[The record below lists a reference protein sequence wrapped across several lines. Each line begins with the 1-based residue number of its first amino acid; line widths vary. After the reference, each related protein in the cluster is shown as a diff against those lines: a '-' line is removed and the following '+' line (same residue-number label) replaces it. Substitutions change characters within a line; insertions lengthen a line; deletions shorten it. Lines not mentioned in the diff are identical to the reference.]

1 MKIYSYSELKNRH
14 REERDG
20 YPQILALRGHR
31 ALSWLDCSER
41 TKDLDGKF
49 VFLWIAFNAAY
60 AAEQQGDVNEYES
73 KRFNRF
79 LSQVVAKDKKAR
91 MATISWK
98 RYPGAVRLLLDNPY
112 ALKPFWDH
120 QFNKDT

>member
-14 REERDG
+14 REERDA
-20 YPQILALRGHR
+20 YPQPLALRVHR
-31 ALSWLDCSER
+31 ELSWLDCSER

-60 AAEQQGDVNEYES
+60 SAELQGDENEYES

-79 LSQVVAKDKKAR
+79 LRQVS
-91 MATISWK
+91 T
-98 RYPGAVRLLLDNPY
+98 
-112 ALKPFWDH
+112 
-120 QFNKDT
+120 